1 MAALVNASDPF
12 SKPFL
17 EKLRQAGEA
26 TTTTIHPILI
36 RGPEELDAAFLAL
49 EKDRPSAV
57 IVQPNLPIKRVA
69 ELALKY
75 RVPAVSSRRPVAS
88 SITVG

>member
-1 MAALVNASDPF
+1 
-12 SKPFL
+12 
-17 EKLRQAGEA
+17 
-26 TTTTIHPILI
+26 
-36 RGPEELDAAFLAL
+36 
-49 EKDRPSAV
+49 
-57 IVQPNLPIKRVA
+57 VQPNLPIKRVA